1 MASDAPGLQRGT
13 HGLINRLRGL
23 LGEFGVWRGRSTE
36 VLTRALPELE
46 NDEALPMMVRRLLGE
61 ARPTSHGS
69 IRRSPLAK

>member
-1 MASDAPGLQRGT
+1 
-13 HGLINRLRGL
+13 
-23 LGEFGVWRGRSTE
+23 
-36 VLTRALPELE
+36 LPELE